1 MSYQNKSLP
10 PESRSRT
17 KSKPKPKSKSK
28 SLPPLPPRSHNLVP
42 LYLGICLIVLILMI
56 NALELSFSSLALGIN
71 DTFEYL
77 SRYSSP
83 DFTGFPKYL
92 ILMGQTLAI
101 AFWGTFIAFS
111 SSILLAPLAAKNLSP
126 NPIVYRLVRELLNF
140 LRAIPDLILALL
152 FVSALQIGPL
162 PGVLALGIHTTGF
175 LGKFFAESMERVNPG
190 IYQGLL
196 STGANF
202 IQVIVFAAFPSII
215 SEVTG
220 YTLYIFD
227 RNVRM
232 AAVLG
237 LVGAGGIGLELQK
250 NLRLFQYDSSSALIL
265 VILLSIVT
273 IDYIS
278 AWIRG
283 RLV

>member
-1 MSYQNKSLP
+1 M
-10 PESRSRT
+10 ESQIKPSSQQ
-17 KSKPKPKSKSK
+17 SKY
-28 SLPPLPPRSHNLVP
+28 LPPLPPRSRNLVP
-42 LYLGICLIVLILMI
+42 LCVGICLIVLILMI
-56 NALELSFSSLALGIN
+56 NSLELSFNSLALGLN

-83 DFTGFPKYL
+83 DFTGFPQYL

-111 SSILLAPLAAKNLSP
+111 SSIILAPLAAKNLSP
-126 NPIVYRLVRELLNF
+126 HPIVYRLVRELLNF
-140 LRAIPDLILALL
+140 LRAMPDIILALL
-152 FVSALQIGPL
+152 FVSALRVGPL

-175 LGKFFAESMERVNPG
+175 LGKFFAESMDRVNPG

-202 IQVIVFAAFPSII
+202 IQIIAFAAFPSIL
-215 SEVTG
+215 SEITG
-220 YTLYIFD
+220 YTLYLFD

-250 NLRLFQYDSSSALIL
+250 NLRLFQYDSSAALIL
-265 VILLSIVT
+265 VILLSIIT

-278 AWIRG
+278 SWIRG

>member
-1 MSYQNKSLP
+1 MRSQTKSLP
-10 PESRSRT
+10 P
-17 KSKPKPKSKSK
+17 KSK
-28 SLPPLPPRSHNLVP
+28 SLPPLPPRSRNLVP
-42 LYLGICLIVLILMI
+42 LYLSICLIVLIVMI
-56 NALELSFSSLALGIN
+56 NALELSFGSIALGVN
-71 DTFEYL
+71 DIFEYL

-83 DFTGFPKYL
+83 DFTSFPQYL
-92 ILMGQTLAI
+92 ILMGETLAI

-111 SSILLAPLAAKNLSP
+111 ASILIAPLAAKNLSP
-126 NPIVYRLVRELLNF
+126 NPVIYRIVREILNF
-140 LRAIPDLILALL
+140 LRAMPDLILALL
-152 FVSALQIGPL
+152 FVSALRVGPL

-196 STGANF
+196 ATGASF
-202 IQVIVFAAFPSII
+202 IQVIVFAAFPSIL
-215 SEVTG
+215 SEITG

-250 NLRLFQYDSSSALIL
+250 NLRLFQYDSSAALIL
-265 VILLSIVT
+265 VILLSIIT

-278 AWIRG
+278 GWIRG

>member
-1 MSYQNKSLP
+1 MGSQTKTSP
-10 PESRSRT
+10 Q
-17 KSKPKPKSKSK
+17 KSKF
-28 SLPPLPPRSHNLVP
+28 LPPLPPRPRNLVP
-42 LYLGICLIVLILMI
+42 LYLGICLIVIILMI
-56 NALELSFSSLALGIN
+56 NALELSFNNLALGLN

-83 DFTGFPKYL
+83 DFAGFPQYL

-101 AFWGTFIAFS
+101 ALWGTFIAFS
-111 SSILLAPLAAKNLSP
+111 TSILLAPLAAKNLSP
-126 NPIVYRLVRELLNF
+126 HPIVYRLVRELLNF
-140 LRAIPDLILALL
+140 FRAMPDLILALL
-152 FVSALQIGPL
+152 FVSALKVGPL

-190 IYQGLL
+190 IYQGLI

-202 IQVIVFAAFPSII
+202 IQVIAFAAFPSIL

-265 VILLSIVT
+265 IILLSIIT

-278 AWIRG
+278 SSIRR

>member
-1 MSYQNKSLP
+1 MKSQTKSL
-10 PESRSRT
+10 E
-17 KSKPKPKSKSK
+17 SKSLSPK
-28 SLPPLPPRSHNLVP
+28 LKYLPPLPPRPRNLVP
-42 LYLGICLIVLILMI
+42 LYLGICLIALILMI
-56 NALELSFSSLALGIN
+56 NALELSFSSLALGIK
-71 DTFEYL
+71 DTFEYP

-83 DFTGFPKYL
+83 DFTGFSLYL
-92 ILMGQTLAI
+92 VLMGQTLAI
-101 AFWGTFIAFS
+101 ALWGTFIAFS
-111 SSILLAPLAAKNLSP
+111 ASILIAPLAANNLSP
-126 NPIVYRLVRELLNF
+126 HPLIYWLARELLNC

-152 FVSALQIGPL
+152 FVSALRVGPL

-202 IQVIVFAAFPSII
+202 IQVIAFAAFPSIL
-215 SEVTG
+215 SEVTA

-232 AAVLG
+232 ATVLG

-265 VILLSIVT
+265 IILLSIIT

-278 AWIRG
+278 GWIRG